1 LQTRREFYARMARR
15 VEGYVKAFEEFTK
28 ELCASNLAEEAYL
41 VGSRARGDWASSSDF
56 DVVVV
61 VGDYVDPI
69 DIAARVRLLKGK
81 GVPMD
86 VVVLRRGELGDPV
99 YAEMLRYARRIC

>member
-1 LQTRREFYARMARR
+1 MARR
-15 VEGYVKAFEEFTK
+15 VEGYVRAFEEFTK
-28 ELCASNLAEEAYL
+28 ELCASNLAEEVYL

-69 DIAARVRLLKGK
+69 DVATRVRLLKGES
-81 GVPMD
+81 VPLD